1 MEEDLDTEP
10 LTVTEALS
18 RADKNKWK
26 EAMKE
31 EINSFEENDAWEVV
45 DIPTNGTVV
54 DCKWVFK
61 RKVDNE
67 NEVRYRARLVAKGFS
82 QKQGID
88 YDETFSPVVRYTTL
102 RFLFALSVNLNLKVR
117 HLDVTT
123 AFLNGFLEE
132 NVYMRQPEGFI
143 KDGSDKTKVLK
154 LKRAI
159 YGLKQSSRAWYKRVD
174 EVLIKL
180 GHKKSDI
187 EPCLYVKNKNKK
199 ITVITIY
206 VDDFFIF
213 FNDDCETE
221 NVKTELSSK
230 FKLKDLGKAKN
241 CLDMRINTDYNKGV
255 ITLD

>member
-26 EAMKE
+26 QAMKE

-67 NEVRYRARLVAKGFS
+67 NEVRYRAHLVAKGFS
-82 QKQGID
+82 PNQGID

-123 AFLNGFLEE
+123 AFLNGFLE
-132 NVYMRQPEGFI
+132 
-143 KDGSDKTKVLK
+143 
-154 LKRAI
+154 
-159 YGLKQSSRAWYKRVD
+159 
-174 EVLIKL
+174 
-180 GHKKSDI
+180 KK
-187 EPCLYVKNKNKK
+187 CLYE
-199 ITVITIY
+199 TARRIY
-206 VDDFFIF
+206 
-213 FNDDCETE
+213 
-221 NVKTELSSK
+221 
-230 FKLKDLGKAKN
+230 
-241 CLDMRINTDYNKGV
+241 KGR
-255 ITLD
+255 